1 MDITQLAAELRG
13 GKFRSFY
20 LIKGNEAYLMR
31 SVRDQIIHALF
42 PEGRPEIDI
51 FHAEESG
58 LAGVL
63 DALRTPSMFLPH
75 RLVLVEGAGELKK
88 VDFDAIAVV
97 AEKGISGGALILIGE
112 GILLASH
119 KNFPKSGAIVEC
131 KKLYNNQIPGWL
143 SMEAKRFGVTLSRE
157 AGQSLVDAVGENLG
171 ELAQALE
178 KLSLYVGD
186 KKLIDQKDVE
196 ELIGVTGQKN
206 IFALCNAIGEK
217 KGGRALG
224 LIEGMLGQGEPP
236 LMVLTMVVRH
246 FRLLAKAQDLL
257 KRKASPSELASGLG
271 VSPYFAKDYA
281 AQARHFSSSG
291 WKRRFHDLS
300 RTDGALKGSRHKK
313 SEILKKLAWDLMQD

>member
-1 MDITQLAAELRG
+1 MNVVELAAELRG
-13 GKFRSFY
+13 GKFRSCY
-20 LIKGNEAYLMR
+20 LIKGNESYLMR

-63 DALRTPSMFLPH
+63 DALRTPSMFCPH
-75 RLVLVEGAGELKK
+75 RVVLVEGAGELKK
-88 VDFDAIAVV
+88 VDFDAIAAVV
-97 AEKGISGGALILIGE
+97 EKGISGATLILIGE
-112 GILLASH
+112 GSSAASH
-119 KNFPKSGAIVEC
+119 KNFPKSGAIIEC

-171 ELAQALE
+171 ELALALE

-186 KKLIDQKDVE
+186 KKLIDLKDVE

-206 IFALCNAIGEK
+206 IFDLCNAIGEK

-236 LMVLTMVVRH
+236 LKVLTMVARH
-246 FRLLAKAQDLL
+246 FRLLTKAQDLL
-257 KRKASPSELASGLG
+257 RRKVSPTELASELG
-271 VSPYFAKDYA
+271 VSPYFAKDYV
-281 AQARHFSSSG
+281 AQAGHFSSSS
-291 WKRRFHDLS
+291 WKRRFHDLYWS
-300 RTDGALKGSRHKK
+300 DAALKASRHPK
-313 SEILKKLAWDLMQD
+313 SVILKKLAWDLMRD